1 VTRAEVELERFA
13 TAMWDF
19 SWATRR
25 FGSEA
30 EYADWDRVLD
40 ELAERGYDNVR
51 IDAFPHLVAADE
63 RGVLADGFVILP
75 QRRRFMWGNHR
86 SVEIQPREDLI
97 EFISKCKERE
107 ISIGLSSWFI
117 ADSRH
122 LREGVRTPDDFF
134 RVWNETL
141 ALIDSA
147 GLIDRIL
154 WVDLCNE
161 FPLDVWAWGA
171 APEIFGN
178 RRRTLAGVGTRALP
192 WNEATS
198 RRVQLYLS
206 KPISRL
212 RETWP
217 QLRFCYSLCGVVGSK
232 MRLLDVS
239 NFGVA
244 EVHCWLADDLRWSFS
259 TMQLASLLELPLGT
273 QVHSALAGRASAE
286 KLQRWREQ
294 KLVPIMEIW
303 SRWAHERD
311 LPLITTE
318 GWGPIN
324 YADGTRREESD
335 WKWVKDFAALAVES
349 ALELGWTG
357 ICTSNF
363 CQPHHSGMWSDVQ
376 WHREL
381 TSAIRKTARR
391 PTSRCS
397 GPSTARSN

>member
-1 VTRAEVELERFA
+1 MERFA

-25 FGSEA
+25 FGDEA
-30 EYADWDRVLD
+30 EYADWDRILD

-51 IDAFPHLVAADE
+51 IDAFPHLIAADE
-63 RGVLADGFVILP
+63 RSALGGRFVILP

-97 EFISKCKERE
+97 GFISKCKERD
-107 ISIGLSSWFI
+107 ISLGLSSWFV

-122 LREGVRTPDDFF
+122 RRDDVRSPDDFV

-141 ALIDSA
+141 ALINSA
-147 GLIDRIL
+147 GLIDQIL

-178 RRRTLAGVGTRALP
+178 RRRTPASVGIRALP
-192 WNEATS
+192 WNEAT
-198 RRVQLYLS
+198 RQRVQAYLS
-206 KPISRL
+206 KSISRL
-212 RETWP
+212 REIWP
-217 QLRFCYSLCGVVGSK
+217 RLRFCYSLCSVVGSK
-232 MRLLDVS
+232 MRSLDVS
-239 NFGVA
+239 EFGVA
-244 EVHCWLADDLRWSFS
+244 EVHCWLADDLRWSFA
-259 TMQLASLLELPLGT
+259 TMQLASLLELPLGV
-273 QVHSALAGRASAE
+273 QIHSALARRASPE
-286 KLQRWREQ
+286 KLQRWREE
-294 KLVPIMEIW
+294 KLAPIMQTW
-303 SRWAHERD
+303 SDWAQKQK

-324 YADGTRREESD
+324 YAGVTPDEESD
-335 WKWVKDFAALAVES
+335 WKWVKDFAALAVER
-349 ALELGWTG
+349 AIELGWTG

-363 CQPHHSGMWSDVQ
+363 CQPHHSGMWSDLH
-376 WHREL
+376 WHRDL
-381 TSAIRKTARR
+381 TRAIREPDCR

-397 GPSTARSN
+397 GPATAPSN